1 MNAQRQMHWNN
12 IYATKPVNGVSW
24 YQDIPEKSLQLIHQ
38 FMPVE
43 KQPAVIDVGGGA
55 SRLVDALWAEG
66 YQSLTVLDI
75 AATALAQ
82 SQARLGPA
90 SEHIAWL
97 VADVTDTVLP
107 HEAYDLWHDR
117 AVFHFLVQPEEQA
130 KYVQLV
136 GKALKPGGVLVMS
149 TFAPDGPEKCSNL
162 TVRRYDCD
170 EVWRIPG
177 PTFKLLLSDREIH
190 QTPFQTQQAFSYCVF
205 QKQNQ

>member
-1 MNAQRQMHWNN
+1 MNAPRQIHWNN
-12 IYATKPVNGVSW
+12 IYATKLVNGVSW

-43 KQPAVIDVGGGA
+43 RQPAVIDVGGGA

-66 YQSLTVLDI
+66 YRSLAVLDI
-75 AATALAQ
+75 AETALAK
-82 SQARLGPA
+82 SQARLGSA

-97 VADVTDTVLP
+97 VADVTDTKLP
-107 HEAYDLWHDR
+107 NDAYDLWHDR
-117 AVFHFLVQPEEQA
+117 AVFHFLVEPEERSR
-130 KYVQLV
+130 YVQLLRQ
-136 GKALKPGGVLVMS
+136 ALKPGGVLVMS

-170 EVWRIPG
+170 EVGRILG

-205 QKQNQ
+205 QKL